1 MSDVYALADEQ
12 RAGLAVLDRVTA
24 QRMAATYTVLL
35 ANAQRDRA
43 ALIKKLVIW
52 QAAHPSVDPRG
63 ASPSRHW
70 VFQQERYKQLEQ
82 QLGASLNI
90 YAGVS
95 AGAISDAQ
103 EAAMRMVQASQPS
116 MIAGALGG
124 GDRAAGALSLA
135 ILPEQAI
142 NAVVGFASDGTPLHT
157 LLSQRSR
164 DAGAATT
171 ATLVDG
177 IAFGRGP
184 RAMATAMDD
193 QLNELHWQNLRI
205 ARTEMMRAYREG
217 QRVNMLQ
224 NANVL
229 NGWRWSSAA
238 DRRSCAICLGQQG
251 QTYPIDMV
259 KPGDVP
265 PDIAQHQ
272 GLSDAL
278 AKAPTGGKGT
288 IEKDAVLV

>member
-1 MSDVYALADEQ
+1 
-12 RAGLAVLDRVTA
+12 
-24 QRMAATYTVLL
+24 MAATYTVLL
-35 ANAQRDRA
+35 GNAQRDRA
-43 ALIKKLVIW
+43 AFQKKLVIW
-52 QAAHPSVDPRG
+52 QQAHPSMDPRG
-63 ASPSRHW
+63 SSPSRHW
-70 VFQQERYKQLEQ
+70 VFQQERYQQLES
-82 QLGASLNI
+82 QLYANLNI

-95 AGAISDAQ
+95 AGAITDSQ
-103 EAAMRMVQASQPS
+103 EAAMRMVQASAPH

-124 GDRAAGALSLA
+124 GAKTQGALSLA

-142 NAVVGFASDGTPLHT
+142 SAVVGFASDGTPLHT
-157 LLSQRSR
+157 LLAQRSR

-177 IAFGRGP
+177 VAFGRGP

-224 NANVL
+224 NADVL
-229 NGWRWSSAA
+229 KGWRWSSAS

-251 QTYPIDMV
+251 QVYPLDMV
-259 KPGDVP
+259 APGDVP
-265 PDIAQHQ
+265 PDTAQHK
-272 GLSDAL
+272 GLGDAM
-278 AKAPTGGKGT
+278 AKAPTGGRAT
-288 IEKDAVLV
+288 IESDAVVV